1 MPTLWGRVL
10 RAGLRSRHPR
20 ELPNQC
26 KGQSRTSSH
35 DVLETVGGND
45 NHRDPLQR
53 DRGRRVGRVSEQRNL
68 PEKIAPHENPQ
79 HALLLSIPSPNL
91 DSPFVD

>member
-1 MPTLWGRVL
+1 VR
-10 RAGLRSRHPR
+10 
-20 ELPNQC
+20 
-26 KGQSRTSSH
+26 
-35 DVLETVGGND
+35 
-45 NHRDPLQR
+45 
-53 DRGRRVGRVSEQRNL
+53 RVSEQSNF